1 MREDRRRGTLA
12 GVLVDLSL
20 VAGSVVVLGLLA
32 GVLWP
37 QLVDPAMAE
46 RTADGVST
54 DEVQLGKLFAADGWF
69 IVLGFVGSAILGA
82 LLMLRRRGHEVV
94 VLLLLLGGTYLAAR
108 GIAEPI
114 GVALGP
120 PDPVAVLSKGEVGDK
135 APSRLCTI
143 QKDDKGEVIK
153 DDDGKEVCGLSSR
166 ADLLAWPLGG
176 AVGSLVVLLAVTRLG
191 HDRPK
196 SPPHGD
202 LTADPPHV
210 AAD

>member
-20 VAGSVVVLGLLA
+20 VAGSVIVLGLLVA
-32 GVLWP
+32 VLWP

-46 RTADGVST
+46 RTAEGVST

-94 VLLLLLGGTYLAAR
+94 VLLLLLAGTYLAAR
-108 GIAEPI
+108 EIAAPI
-114 GVALGP
+114 GIALGP

-135 APSRLCTI
+135 APSRLCTV
-143 QKDDKGEVIK
+143 KKE
-153 DDDGKEVCGLSSR
+153 DGKEVCELSSR

-176 AVGSLVVLLAVTRLG
+176 ALGSLVVLLAVTRLG

-202 LTADPPHV
+202 LKADAPQV